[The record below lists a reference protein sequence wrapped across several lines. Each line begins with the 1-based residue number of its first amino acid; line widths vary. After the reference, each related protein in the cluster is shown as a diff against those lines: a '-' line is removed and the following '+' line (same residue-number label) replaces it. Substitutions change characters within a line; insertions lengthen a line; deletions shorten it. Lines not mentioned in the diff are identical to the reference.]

1 MRGISTASTRYTRR
15 PMTDLVQNEPVAEPA
30 NLRQGAGYRSE
41 FEALL
46 KFLQGRVGTGVETIF
61 FSGFSLQRPADCA
74 LLLGM
79 LADADGNPIYPLI
92 YVLQSPDVMSE
103 RRDAFFERLIGT
115 RSEERRVGKEC
126 VSTCRSRGWPY

>member
-1 MRGISTASTRYTRR
+1 MRISDWSSDVCSS
-15 PMTDLVQNEPVAEPA
+15 DL
-30 NLRQGAGYRSE
+30 
-41 FEALL
+41 
-46 KFLQGRVGTGVETIF
+46 TIF

-92 YVLQSPDVMSE
+92 YVLQPPDVMSE

-115 RSEERRVGKEC
+115 YGQRLAPGIPLPTLAQLERDRKSV
-126 VSTCRSRGWPY
+126 V